1 MNKYQIK
8 GWYQVNGG
16 PEEVEDRI
24 SYAAQSMEAALRMA
38 REDGLSELT
47 FASEL
52 KHKDE
57 NTTLTTEFVINI

>member
-1 MNKYQIK
+1 
-8 GWYQVNGG
+8 
-16 PEEVEDRI
+16 
-24 SYAAQSMEAALRMA
+24 MEAALRMA

-47 FASEL
+47 FANEL